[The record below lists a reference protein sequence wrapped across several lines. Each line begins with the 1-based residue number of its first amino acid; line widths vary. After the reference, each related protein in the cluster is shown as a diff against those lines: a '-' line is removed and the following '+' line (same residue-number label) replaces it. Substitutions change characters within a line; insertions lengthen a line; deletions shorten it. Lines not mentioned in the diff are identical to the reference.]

1 MYSTCLVSVAKW
13 KLWDRI
19 RRVMWVTGLMQLLTR
34 LIFDDEFAVDASAVT
49 FTLHILFHNTKQEE
63 KWFRSPHTQ
72 ESQVP

>member
-1 MYSTCLVSVAKW
+1 
-13 KLWDRI
+13 
-19 RRVMWVTGLMQLLTR
+19 MQLLTR

-49 FTLHILFHNTKQEE
+49 FTLHIVFHNTKQEE